1 MKRLKTSEKIEML
14 MRKNNIDIQDTEIF
28 EYGLSLLV
36 NYTVTALAILTVS
49 IYFKITLDILVF

>member
-1 MKRLKTSEKIEML
+1 

-49 IYFKITLDILVF
+49 IYFKITEQVTIRVILR